1 MFEFM
6 VALILFFPAAYLAA
20 ARAWAPLSADATAVA
35 VALADAGA
43 LWLPLAPSGVPGR
56 GCGIDGGC
64 GMGAPSCAGAAAGQ
78 RIGQATGP

>member
-1 MFEFM
+1 LFEFL
-6 VALILFFPAAYLAA
+6 VALILLFPAAYLTAA
-20 ARAWAPLSADATAVA
+20 PAWAPLPADATAVA
-35 VALADAGA
+35 VTLADAGS

-64 GMGAPSCAGAAAGQ
+64 GMRVPSCAGAAAGR